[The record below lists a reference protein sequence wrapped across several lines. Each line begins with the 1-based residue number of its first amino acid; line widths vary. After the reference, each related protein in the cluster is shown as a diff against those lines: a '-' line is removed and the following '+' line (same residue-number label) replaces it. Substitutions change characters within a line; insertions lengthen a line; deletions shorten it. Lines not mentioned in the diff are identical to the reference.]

1 MYLGIAGY
9 FSTRLF
15 EQPAKAGQLA
25 SLLLDERWP
34 WRLESV
40 VFGLR
45 AAWDKRSRRVKLT
58 GKDAHLR
65 LSEGMM
71 NSEHREAELD
81 HRANAEDNRAR
92 LAVDTGQRFAVAS
105 WPNPAELTSIVRG
118 TELSPTADLQT
129 WLEVMHQIMVTVDV
143 ANAVISPWP
152 TERMASSDVTFGGT
166 VIDSPAGVKDLG
178 VGKSFALQ
186 NSRANYWRHELG
198 NKYIRHPRWGTYL
211 RQSHLD
217 QVGGLER
224 VRGAVPLAKV
234 LELGGAGDLVYLQ
247 CTEHPK
253 GAMTV
258 EGEGVRHK
266 LEEVL
271 APVVAPPRPQEQ
283 G

>member
-9 FSTRLF
+9 FSTRLH
-15 EQPAKAGQLA
+15 EQQGKAEQLA
-25 SLLLDERWP
+25 HLLLDRRWP

-45 AAWDKRSRRVKLT
+45 VAWDKRSRRVKLA
-58 GKDAHLR
+58 GKDAYKR
-65 LSEGMM
+65 LSEGMV
-71 NSEHREAELD
+71 NPEHREAVLD
-81 HRANAEDNRAR
+81 HRASADENHAR
-92 LAVDTGQRFAVAS
+92 LAVDTGQRFAGAS
-105 WPNPAELTSIVRG
+105 LPNPAEITSIVKG
-118 TELSPTADLQT
+118 SGLSTTADLRS
-129 WLEVMHQIMVTVDV
+129 WIEVMHQIMLAVDV

-152 TERMASSDVTFGGT
+152 TERMASSDATFGGT

-178 VGKSFALQ
+178 VTKSFALQ
-186 NSRANYWRHELG
+186 NTRANYWRHELG

-211 RQSHLD
+211 RRSHLD

-224 VRGAVPLAKV
+224 IRSTVSLARV
-234 LELGGAGDLVYLQ
+234 LDLGGAGDLVYLQ
-247 CTEHPK
+247 CTEHPE

-258 EGEGVRHK
+258 EGEGVRRA

-271 APVVAPPRPQEQ
+271 APIVAPPRPQEQ